1 MDSRSLIFVVIAAC
15 AGPNPSVQNA
25 TASQSPRPGATR
37 VSMDIENRGGEGT
50 IDIQMELRDTSG
62 RVIHANE
69 TLEVQSKQTVHFEKD
84 IATPPGS
91 YTVTATA
98 EYPD

>member
-1 MDSRSLIFVVIAAC
+1 MDSRSLIFVVLAAC
-15 AGPNPSVQNA
+15 AGPQPTVENAAAAPSPQ
-25 TASQSPRPGATR
+25 PGATR
-37 VSMDIENRGGEGT
+37 VSLDIVNRGGDGT
-50 IDIQMELRDTSG
+50 VEVKIELRGASGVIIRADQTVDIQP
-62 RVIHANE
+62 H
-69 TLEVQSKQTVHFEKD
+69 QTVHFEKD